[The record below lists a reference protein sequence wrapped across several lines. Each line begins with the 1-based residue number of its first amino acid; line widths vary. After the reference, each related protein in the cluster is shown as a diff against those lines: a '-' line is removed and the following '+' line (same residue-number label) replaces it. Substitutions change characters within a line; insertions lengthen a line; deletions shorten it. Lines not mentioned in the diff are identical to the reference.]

1 VGETDVTDGR
11 VVRAN
16 RTRDNVVDALL
27 ALLDE
32 GNLRPTAREI
42 AERAN
47 VSLRSVYVHFDDVEQ
62 LFHAAALRHYERLK
76 DVRSELPTK
85 GTLSERIVAFVD
97 RRARLYEV
105 GQNVTHAAVLQ
116 EPFSP
121 AMRSILDE
129 ARKGGWAELDK
140 VFGRDLKGKAR
151 TRQRAALDV
160 ITQPGAW
167 RILREQHG
175 MSIDDA
181 KAVMCDQ
188 LRAYFGV
195 ERAAPGVG
203 SGRAAQAADT
213 TQTGG

>member
-27 ALLDE
+27 ELIDE

-62 LFHAAALRHYERLK
+62 LFQAAALRHYERLEV
-76 DVRSELPTK
+76 VRCAGPIE
-85 GTLSERIVAFVD
+85 GTLEERIVTFVD

-105 GQNVTHAAVLQ
+105 GRNVTQAALLQ

-121 AMRSILDE
+121 AMRSILDQ
-129 ARKGGWAELDK
+129 ARRAGWAELDK
-140 VFGRDLKGKAR
+140 VFGKDLKGRAR
-151 TRQRAALDV
+151 SRQRAALDML
-160 ITQPGAW
+160 TQPGAW
-167 RILREQHG
+167 RLLREHHR
-175 MSIDDA
+175 MSIEEA
-181 KAVMCDQ
+181 KAVICDQ
-188 LRAYFGV
+188 MRAHLGV
-195 ERAAPGVG
+195 ERPDREAATEKTKTQAG
-203 SGRAAQAADT
+203 S
-213 TQTGG
+213 

>member
-1 VGETDVTDGR
+1 MGETDVTDGR

-62 LFHAAALRHYERLK
+62 LFHAAAVRHYERLD

-85 GTLSERIVAFVD
+85 GTLEERIVAFVD
-97 RRARLYEV
+97 RRARIYEV
-105 GQNVTHAAVLQ
+105 GKNVAHAAVLQ

-129 ARKGGWAELDK
+129 ARRASWSEIDK
-140 VFGRDLKGKAR
+140 VFGRDLKGRAR
-151 TRQRAALDV
+151 IRQRAALDV
-160 ITQPGAW
+160 LTQPGSW
-167 RILREQHG
+167 RILRGQHR

-188 LRAYFGV
+188 LRAYFGI
-195 ERAAPGVG
+195 ERTAHAP
-203 SGRAAQAADT
+203 AQAAAK
-213 TQTGG
+213 TQTGD